1 MKPYEDYVKKF
12 NSAYVDLLKIT
23 PTVNSVNDLETEDD
37 ELEFIKAFRE
47 LLRIKNILAAFS
59 DFTWEHLSIDEQP
72 FEDYKSKYLDL
83 HDKVKNNHQKE
94 KVSILEDVDFELEL
108 IHKDEINVAYIIQLL
123 IKLKSKVQNDT
134 TQTEKEIFNLLNTD
148 AQLRSKRELI
158 EKFIQENLP
167 QLENTDEINEEFE
180 KFWSKEQV
188 HSFEKLINEEN
199 LSSERTELLIEDYLF
214 GEREPMRDEVL
225 ALIDGEPP
233 TLLERKK
240 IGDRILSKLMAFVE
254 TFINN
259 MGDK

>member
-1 MKPYEDYVKKF
+1 M
-12 NSAYVDLLKIT
+12 
-23 PTVNSVNDLETEDD
+23 
-37 ELEFIKAFRE
+37 
-47 LLRIKNILAAFS
+47 LRIKNILAAFS
-59 DFTWEHLSIDEQP
+59 DFNWEHLSIDEQP

-123 IKLKSKVQNDT
+123 IKLKSKVQKDT

-167 QLENTDEINEEFE
+167 QLENTDDINEEFE

-188 HSFEKLINEEN
+188 VSFEKLIREEN
-199 LSSERTELLIEDYLF
+199 LSAERTEILIEDYLF

-225 ALIDGEPP
+225 ALIEGEPP

>member
-1 MKPYEDYVKKF
+1 
-12 NSAYVDLLKIT
+12 
-23 PTVNSVNDLETEDD
+23 
-37 ELEFIKAFRE
+37 
-47 LLRIKNILAAFS
+47 
-59 DFTWEHLSIDEQP
+59 
-72 FEDYKSKYLDL
+72 
-83 HDKVKNNHQKE
+83 
-94 KVSILEDVDFELEL
+94 
-108 IHKDEINVAYIIQLL
+108 
-123 IKLKSKVQNDT
+123 
-134 TQTEKEIFNLLNTD
+134 
-148 AQLRSKRELI
+148 LI

-167 QLENTDEINEEFE
+167 QLENTDDINEEFE

-188 HSFEKLINEEN
+188 LSFEKLINEEN

-214 GEREPMRDEVL
+214 GEREPMRDEIL

>member
-1 MKPYEDYVKKF
+1 M
-12 NSAYVDLLKIT
+12 
-23 PTVNSVNDLETEDD
+23 
-37 ELEFIKAFRE
+37 
-47 LLRIKNILAAFS
+47 
-59 DFTWEHLSIDEQP
+59 
-72 FEDYKSKYLDL
+72 
-83 HDKVKNNHQKE
+83 
-94 KVSILEDVDFELEL
+94 
-108 IHKDEINVAYIIQLL
+108 
-123 IKLKSKVQNDT
+123 KSKVQKDT

-158 EKFIQENLP
+158 EKFLQENLP
-167 QLENTDEINEEFE
+167 QLENTDDINEEFE

-188 HSFEKLINEEN
+188 VSFEKLIREEN
-199 LSSERTELLIEDYLF
+199 LSAERTEILIADYIF

-225 ALIDGEPP
+225 ALIEGEPP

>member
-1 MKPYEDYVKKF
+1 M
-12 NSAYVDLLKIT
+12 
-23 PTVNSVNDLETEDD
+23 
-37 ELEFIKAFRE
+37 
-47 LLRIKNILAAFS
+47 
-59 DFTWEHLSIDEQP
+59 
-72 FEDYKSKYLDL
+72 
-83 HDKVKNNHQKE
+83 
-94 KVSILEDVDFELEL
+94 
-108 IHKDEINVAYIIQLL
+108 
-123 IKLKSKVQNDT
+123 KSKVQNDT

-167 QLENTDEINEEFE
+167 KLENTDDINEEFE
-180 KFWSKEQV
+180 KFWGKEQV
-188 HSFEKLINEEN
+188 LSFEKLIKEEN
-199 LSSERTELLIEDYLF
+199 LSSERTESLIEDYLF

-225 ALIDGEPP
+225 ALIEGEPP

>member
-1 MKPYEDYVKKF
+1 M
-12 NSAYVDLLKIT
+12 NLKI
-23 PTVNSVNDLETEDD
+23 V
-37 ELEFIKAFRE
+37 
-47 LLRIKNILAAFS
+47 
-59 DFTWEHLSIDEQP
+59 
-72 FEDYKSKYLDL
+72 
-83 HDKVKNNHQKE
+83 
-94 KVSILEDVDFELEL
+94 
-108 IHKDEINVAYIIQLL
+108 
-123 IKLKSKVQNDT
+123 IKLKSKVQKDT

-167 QLENTDEINEEFE
+167 QLENTDDINEEFE

-188 HSFEKLINEEN
+188 VSFEKLIREEN
-199 LSSERTELLIEDYLF
+199 LSAERTEILIEDYLF

-225 ALIDGEPP
+225 ALIEGEPP